1 MLRCF
6 SRLGAAIL
14 VLALASIGP
23 ASAQQPSAAA
33 LATAKELLSV
43 KGSMS
48 IYDPLVNGIVE
59 KAKLIFLRTNPMLG
73 KDLNEVAA
81 KLRAEYGPR
90 IAEVV
95 NETARLYAL
104 RFSEQELKDA
114 LAFYKSPVGRKL
126 VAEEPAIAEQS
137 MKWTAAWAD
146 KLSEEVVGKMRG
158 EMKKRGHEI

>member
-6 SRLGAAIL
+6 SRVGAAIL
-14 VLALASIGP
+14 VLVLASIAP
-23 ASAQQPSAAA
+23 ASSQQPSAAA
-33 LATAKELLSV
+33 LSTAKELLAV

-73 KDLNEVAA
+73 KELNEVAA

-95 NETARLYAL
+95 NETARLYTL

-126 VAEEPAIAEQS
+126 VAEEPVIAEQS

-146 KLSEEVVGKMRG
+146 KLSEVVVGKMRG